1 MAAALEWLVAQDAP
15 ESAVAAHE
23 AGVAIETDE
32 AARWIRRILTEQDS
46 SGAWRGDLIATARA
60 LMTIAEIRRAA
71 SLREQDPGIGRALD
85 WLRRRRGVPG
95 AWNDGCSSQRHRLG
109 TCHHF
114 LGGFLSPGPPDVAQ
128 APVTL
133 PSGATVTVD
142 SEARFVASTTGLR
155 CLLEWSDATADMRL
169 HLEGLRRVVSLW
181 PDFPPPDLSSTALL
195 AAVHALLRSP
205 VGEDRAV
212 AERGLQE
219 VSGKQRGDGSWVETD
234 PFHALEVFG
243 EAAEAGVVPER
254 ARRALLHG
262 ANLLVT
268 TQSGDGSWGGEE
280 PQRRALVAWR
290 TLGRASRLPS
300 AEAG

>member
-23 AGVAIETDE
+23 AGVAIDTDE

-95 AWNDGCSSQRHRLG
+95 AWSDGCSTQRHHLG

-155 CLLEWSDATADMRL
+155 CLLEWADATADMRL

-181 PDFPPPDLSSTALL
+181 PDSPPADLSSTALL
-195 AAVHALLRSP
+195 AAVHPLLLSP
-205 VGEDRAV
+205 VREDRAV
-212 AERGLQE
+212 AERGLQA

-243 EAAEAGVVPER
+243 EAADAGVAPER

-268 TQSGDGSWGGEE
+268 TQSGDGSWGGAE

-290 TLGRASRLPS
+290 TLGRVSRLPS